1 MCCFMPKC
9 PLKCVCFYIIQWEY
23 YCKKKRSISPSKK
36 MKVDDSTPT
45 PNCLRPLENTIV
57 DGGTFAPGVQV
68 ALEEVA
74 VDDHCSIDAPC
85 YADLE
90 MQQNPSEN
98 ESHIAKLS
106 ERDKKSVLSDSTKYE
121 VESIHNESERN
132 TPHKKRGLECKA
144 CEDVFDSNKLIS
156 TFSVVSPNV
165 QVCKEKDEEIVVN
178 PMKCQ
183 EDKRIE
189 KIDLMENY
197 PTTALSINHDDKGGK
212 NSETT
217 PTFDTSPQELK
228 GNKDESYFCKH
239 EELVSEFVDTLD
251 QRDILIANKF
261 DLVELITHDEVF
273 TKILPAE
280 ILCYIILD
288 KHVEIHDMLEKVSE
302 IASLKSLNS
311 IHVCK
316 YTFNL
321 IGGYAEN
328 KFYMCAICITC
339 DKLADLRLKL
349 VNNHAF
355 EPSYAQRKLNKMFGA
370 CCLEPFMSPTCAYF
384 SSETL
389 KHNGRNDDSLKIFSS
404 MIEMV
409 GFETNEFDCSNM
421 LHDTKSWN
429 ADLVDDDRD
438 DRRVAIRTAPFTDI
452 HRQDTRRRAQLLPPS
467 PPPPKKRREY

>member
-1 MCCFMPKC
+1 
-9 PLKCVCFYIIQWEY
+9 
-23 YCKKKRSISPSKK
+23 

-165 QVCKEKDEEIVVN
+165 CKEKDEEIVVN
-178 PMKCQ
+178 PMKCL

-197 PTTALSINHDDKGGK
+197 PTTDLSINHDDKGGK

-321 IGGYAEN
+321 IG
-328 KFYMCAICITC
+328 
-339 DKLADLRLKL
+339 
-349 VNNHAF
+349 
-355 EPSYAQRKLNKMFGA
+355 
-370 CCLEPFMSPTCAYF
+370 
-384 SSETL
+384 
-389 KHNGRNDDSLKIFSS
+389 
-404 MIEMV
+404 
-409 GFETNEFDCSNM
+409 
-421 LHDTKSWN
+421 
-429 ADLVDDDRD
+429 
-438 DRRVAIRTAPFTDI
+438 
-452 HRQDTRRRAQLLPPS
+452 
-467 PPPPKKRREY
+467 